1 MYLPCCLSPNFGYHE
16 CEDWTVLVL
25 LGIEKHL
32 QVQLLGPNFSD
43 TLAGNSGGDANL
55 LLFCDYA
62 AHTYCVG
69 LGATLPEVGNS
80 SVTEVDEVDVSIFDI
95 VCESNDQLF
104 GRPRA
109 RFSPVPI
116 FSERQPS
123 LANDLTWPREG
134 TPQLGSV
141 ERAPQSDANRVT
153 QTGARTLS
161 RCRNV

>member
-43 TLAGNSGGDANL
+43 TLAGNSG
-55 LLFCDYA
+55 
-62 AHTYCVG
+62 
-69 LGATLPEVGNS
+69 ATLPEVGWFCHDCCS
-80 SVTEVDEVDVSIFDI
+80 KTEHDKMNQVLHVQSQATGKI
-95 VCESNDQLF
+95 L
-104 GRPRA
+104 
-109 RFSPVPI
+109 PVPI